1 MTNLETVKNRIRE
14 DFKSIKVIGVS
25 EEIAD
30 KYRQDVSCYQYTSQI
45 VFALNIHYRA
55 STLVVTFRS
64 GAVIKATLI
73 QSDSLSFNYKN
84 GRYYIDS
91 KDGDEYLKLSEQNFN
106 KFKYLIECL
115 KNSEIKY
122 DLIKWLGGDL
132 HTLKSHN

>member
-1 MTNLETVKNRIRE
+1 MTNLETVKKRISE

-25 EEIAD
+25 EETAD
-30 KYRQDVSCYQYTSQI
+30 YYRQQAKCYQHTSQI
-45 VFALNIHYRA
+45 VFAVNINYRA

-64 GAVIKATLI
+64 GAVTKAALI
-73 QSDSLSFNYKN
+73 QSDGAAYNYDN
-84 GRYYIDS
+84 GEYYVNS
-91 KDGDEYLKLSEQNFN
+91 KTCMFLNLTVESFN